1 MWLRKYSIGGGSF
14 SSNKKICIV
23 LDTGALLAKFHL
35 IANIGNADYFAPA
48 EVYDEVKDKESREAL
63 ELGLSIGRIS
73 IVEPESTSIDEAMR
87 TAKKIGELVK
97 LSRTDIVVAALALTL
112 KKKCGAVVVITDDY
126 SLQNLLY
133 HMGIGFK
140 PLRTTGIKKP
150 RKYRAFCPVCGYVPS
165 SPKETLCPLCG
176 SAIIR
181 KRAS

>member
-14 SSNKKICIV
+14 SSSKKICIV

-35 IANIGNADYFAPA
+35 IANIYNAKYLIPA
-48 EVYDEVKDKESREAL
+48 EVYDEVRDIENREAL
-63 ELGLSIGRIS
+63 ELGLNIGRIS
-73 IVEPESTSIDEAMR
+73 VVEPDPMSIDEAMR
-87 TAKKIGELVK
+87 TAKNIGELVK
-97 LSRTDIVVAALALTL
+97 LSRTDIVVAALALTI
-112 KKKCGAVVVITDDY
+112 KKGCGAVVVITDDY

-150 RKYRAFCPVCGYVPS
+150 REYRAFCPVCGYVPS

-181 KRAS
+181 RRTS